1 MAIWGLHAA
10 SRTRGYGMENK
21 ETDNKNNKTR
31 KPAMFIIFAVIAVA
45 TIAGMLLYMR
55 HTRLYISTDDAYV
68 TGRIHSI
75 APKITGTVKGVYVA
89 DNQLVKKGMLLLEI
103 DTRDYDVRVGDA
115 DAAWGAEQSKLKEL
129 SDRVDVTERQ
139 LSEIQA
145 KIDSAMAMSALQEAN
160 LKQAKDDLFRAQ
172 ELYRKGAF
180 AEVTLEK
187 AATAYD
193 VSKAQVRAAQEQVR
207 QGQASL
213 ETQKAL
219 IRQTRSAYES
229 QKSVV
234 DQKKQVLDATN
245 LTRSYTRIYAPAD
258 GYVTK
263 KNVEVGNQVQPGQPL
278 MALVSL
284 NISDI
289 WIVAN
294 YKETQLEKVQPGQKV
309 RIKVDMYPGKKFRGR
324 VDSIMAGT
332 GSVFS
337 LFPPENATGNYVKV
351 VQRIPVKIILDKDT
365 DPGHILRVGMSV
377 EPTIFVKGD

>member
-1 MAIWGLHAA
+1 
-10 SRTRGYGMENK
+10 MEKK
-21 ETDNKNNKTR
+21 ETDRKNAAR
-31 KPAMFIIFAVIAVA
+31 KPGMFIIFAVITVA
-45 TIAGMLLYMR
+45 TIAGVLLYMR

-75 APKITGTVKGVYVA
+75 APKIAGTVKGVYVA
-89 DNQLVKKGMLLLEI
+89 DNQPVKKGEFLLEI
-103 DTRDYDVRVGDA
+103 DARDYDVRVGDA
-115 DAAWGAEQSKLKEL
+115 DAALGAEQSKLKEL
-129 SDRVDVTERQ
+129 SDRVNVTEKQ

-145 KIDSAMAMSALQEAN
+145 KIDSAAAVAALQEAN
-160 LKQAKDDLFRAQ
+160 LRQAEDDHRRAE

-187 AATAYD
+187 AATAHD
-193 VSKAQVRAAQEQVR
+193 VAKAQVKAAREQVR
-207 QGQASL
+207 QARASL
-213 ETQKAL
+213 ETQKVL

-234 DQKKQVLDATN
+234 DQKRQVLDAAN

-258 GYVTK
+258 GYITK

-278 MALVSL
+278 MAVVSL
-284 NISDI
+284 NIEDV
-289 WIVAN
+289 WVVAN
-294 YKETQLEKVQPGQKV
+294 YKETQLGNVRPGQKV
-309 RIKVDMYPGKKFRGR
+309 EIKVDMYPGKEFKGR

-351 VQRIPVKIILDKDT
+351 VQRIPVKIVLDKDT
-365 DPGHILRVGMSV
+365 DPGHVLRVGMSV
-377 EPTIFVKGD
+377 VPTVLVEGD

>member
-1 MAIWGLHAA
+1 MG
-10 SRTRGYGMENK
+10 N
-21 ETDNKNNKTR
+21 TDAGNKNMR
-31 KPAMFIIFAVIAVA
+31 SGRPGIFIIFAVIAVV
-45 TIAGMLLYMR
+45 TIVSVMLYVR
-55 HTRLYISTDDAYV
+55 HSRLYVSTDDAYV

-75 APKITGTVKGVYVA
+75 APKISGTVQSVHVT
-89 DNQLVKKGMLLLEI
+89 DNQPVKKGMLLLEM
-103 DTRDYDVRVGDA
+103 DSRDYDVRVGDA
-115 DAAWGAEQSKLKEL
+115 GAALGAEQAKLKEL

-145 KIDSAMAMSALQEAN
+145 KIDSAGAVVALQEAN
-160 LKQAKDDLFRAQ
+160 LRQAEDDYRRAK

-187 AATAYD
+187 TATAYD
-193 VSKAQVRAAQEQVR
+193 VAKAQLRASQEQVR

-219 IRQTRSAYES
+219 IRQTRSAFAS
-229 QKSVV
+229 QQSVA
-234 DQKKQVLDATN
+234 DQKKQVLDASN

-263 KNVEVGNQVQPGQPL
+263 KSVEVGNQVQPGQPL
-278 MALVSL
+278 MAVVSL
-284 NISDI
+284 NVADI

-294 YKETQLEKVQPGQKV
+294 YKETQLENVKPGQKV
-309 RIKVDMYPGKKFRGR
+309 EIKVDMFPGRTFRGR

-351 VQRIPVKIILDKDT
+351 VQRIPVKIVLDKDT
-365 DPGHILRVGMSV
+365 DPEHVLRIGMSV
-377 EPTIFVKGD
+377 EPTVFVKGD